1 MIDAVDLLKWAYTHF
16 NYQTI
21 LSDSTE
27 LGQITVKNGSGV
39 DYVLVRP
46 EKSFMTLWYDGADI
60 NSVIQEIKLQDN
72 VSAPV
77 KEGEKLGTVTLK
89 FSGQELAVIDLV
101 STSSV
106 ELSQKKYYLALAK
119 HFPHTV
125 WLTRAIFLS
134 AVLCA
139 VYLVLCI
146 YAHVLYT
153 QKPKSPEPVH
163 LKPKASV
170 VKREAEKTKKKKS

>member
-1 MIDAVDLLKWAYTHF
+1 MLKWAFTHF

-21 LSDSTE
+21 LSESTE
-27 LGQITVKNGSGV
+27 LGQITVQNGDGV
-39 DYVLVRP
+39 DYVLVKP
-46 EKSFMTLWYDGADI
+46 VKSFMSLWYDGADI
-60 NSVIQEIKLQDN
+60 NSIVQEIQLEDN

-77 KEGEKLGTVTLK
+77 EQGEKLGTVTLK

-101 STSSV
+101 ATSSV

-119 HFPHTV
+119 HFPHTE
-125 WLTRAIFLS
+125 WMTRAIFLS
-134 AVLCA
+134 VVLCA

-153 QKPKSPEPVH
+153 QKPKAPEPVH
-163 LKPKASV
+163 LQPKASA
-170 VKREAEKTKKKKS
+170 VKKEAEKSKKKK